1 MTHADPENELTEIA
15 RVAADAARAAGRE
28 IAARLGA
35 ERDIRSKG
43 LRDLVTDADLAAQDV
58 LVGLIRAR
66 FPAHAILSEES
77 SAPRETADITWVL
90 DPVDGTS
97 NYAHRF
103 PCFSVSVGV
112 CDAAGPLVGV
122 VYDPLRDHLFAAERG
137 RGARLNEKTLHVSVI
152 AEPMD
157 AIIGLDFAR
166 EPQVRAALMERMALY
181 APHVHTFRS
190 IGSAALGLCYVAAG
204 WQEVYFHAALA
215 PWDSAAGAL
224 LVREAGGLVTALD
237 GTQWSFGTPSC
248 LASNGQLH
256 ATLLALAG

>member
-1 MTHADPENELTEIA
+1 MTNPDPQTQLAEIA
-15 RVAADAARAAGRE
+15 RVAAEAARSAGRE
-28 IAARLGA
+28 IAARLDG
-35 ERDIRSKG
+35 ERDVRSKG

-58 LVGLIRAR
+58 LVGIIRAH

-77 SAPRETADITWVL
+77 TGPRETGDLTWVL

-137 RGARLNEKTLHVSVI
+137 RGARLNERRLTVSTVE
-152 AEPMD
+152 EPMD
-157 AIIGLDFAR
+157 AIIGLDYAR
-166 EPQVRAALMERMALY
+166 EPPVRAALMERMARY

-204 WQEVYFHAALA
+204 WQEAYFHAALA
-215 PWDSAAGAL
+215 PWDSAAAVV

-237 GTQWSFGTPSC
+237 GSAWSFGTPTC
-248 LASNGQLH
+248 LASNGRLH
-256 ATLLALAG
+256 PALLELAR